1 MGFGRLFTMIVAL
14 VLSFI
19 GMIFLESKM
28 TEYATLEL
36 VIIVIA
42 ILLAVL
48 SLIGVAAEAR
58 WSWPFSTIL
67 FALILANSVF
77 LFVTVGAFVTFVLQL
92 FVGIFGL
99 LMAVLSIED
108 SGQSHVSAAP
118 VEQAPAVEP
127 YAEEASQVTYK
138 QTTKKRG
145 RKKKK

>member
-1 MGFGRLFTMIVAL
+1 MIVAL

-127 YAEEASQVTYK
+127 YTEEASQVSYGGEK
-138 QTTKKRG
+138 KKRS
-145 RKKKK
+145 RKKKKK